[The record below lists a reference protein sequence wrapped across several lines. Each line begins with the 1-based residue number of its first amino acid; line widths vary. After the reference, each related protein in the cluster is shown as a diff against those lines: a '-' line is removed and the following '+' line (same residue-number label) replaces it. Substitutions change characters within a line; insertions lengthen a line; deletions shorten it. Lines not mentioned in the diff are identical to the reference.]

1 MKKLILLGAVLAG
14 TAHAQQTFY
23 TDQYGQPSM
32 TAIQVGNQTFYTDR
46 YGSPIGS
53 SFSGQPPQDY
63 TPPPSYAPSSGS
75 RYVPSSNIQDQQY
88 ERYQQQ
94 RSRYGN

>member
-23 TDQYGQPSM
+23 TDQYGQPQM
-32 TAIQVGNQTFYTDR
+32 TAIQVGNQTFFTDR
-46 YGSPIGS
+46 YGAPIGTAIQ
-53 SFSGQPPQDY
+53 QPQQAYDGG
-63 TPPPSYAPSSGS
+63 SYAPDS
-75 RYVPSSNIQDQQY
+75 RSQYVPNSVYQEQQY

>member
-53 SFSGQPPQDY
+53 SFSNQPQSDY
-63 TPPPSYAPSSGS
+63 PRPSYAPSSGS
-75 RYVPSSNIQDQQY
+75 QYVPSSNIQDQQY

>member
-1 MKKLILLGAVLAG
+1 MKKIILLGAVLAG

-23 TDQYGQPSM
+23 TDQYGQPTM
-32 TAIQVGNQTFYTDR
+32 TAIQVGNQTFYTDK

-53 SFSGQPPQDY
+53 SFSTQPQTQPDTPNYSPNVPSRY
-63 TPPPSYAPSSGS
+63 TPDSY
-75 RYVPSSNIQDQQY
+75 IQGQQY

-94 RSRYGN
+94 RNRYGN

>member
-1 MKKLILLGAVLAG
+1 MKKIILLGAVLAG

-23 TDQYGQPSM
+23 TDQYGQPQM
-32 TAIQVGNQTFYTDR
+32 TAVQVGNQTFYTDR

-53 SFSGQPPQDY
+53 SIQQQPYQSRTPDYSINNPSPY
-63 TPPPSYAPSSGS
+63 TPNSA
-75 RYVPSSNIQDQQY
+75 IQEQQY
-88 ERYQQQ
+88 EQYQQR

>member
-1 MKKLILLGAVLAG
+1 MKKTILLCAVLAG
-14 TAHAQQTFY
+14 TAQAQQTFY
-23 TDQYGQPSM
+23 TDQYGQPTM

-53 SFSGQPPQDY
+53 SFSNQPEPRYNTPDY
-63 TPPPSYAPSSGS
+63 SVNTRSEYSPD
-75 RYVPSSNIQDQQY
+75 NIQGQQY

-94 RSRYGN
+94 RNRYGN

>member
-1 MKKLILLGAVLAG
+1 MKKLLLLGAVLAG

-53 SFSGQPPQDY
+53 SFSNQPQEY
-63 TPPPSYAPSSGS
+63 TPPASYAPSSGS
-75 RYVPSSNIQDQQY
+75 RYVPPSNIQDQQY